1 MSSRATRSTKTR
13 VDRRSRTA
21 RAERSDARE
30 DLLRAAAEVFSERG
44 FKDASVDEIAT
55 RAGYSKGALYWH
67 FESKDEL
74 FFALM
79 DATVDAPAHEM
90 IELFQSAPP
99 ERDMAPEG
107 SRRFVEL
114 VRERRDLLLLEHEYW
129 SQAVR
134 DPELRAH
141 YTKHRRRLRSAL
153 GQALQVRFEHL
164 GTPDLPIDPEEIA
177 AVVTGLFAGLAQQR
191 LIDPTAVP
199 DELFGKTLVFIYRGL
214 LASTRDGAGPTRH
227 DLAGGQ
233 QPGRD
238 QRPHR

>member
-1 MSSRATRSTKTR
+1 MLQLMSSRATRGSKTR

-21 RAERSDARE
+21 RAEGKNARE

-44 FKDASVDEIAT
+44 FNDASVDEIAA

-67 FESKDEL
+67 FGSKDEL

-99 ERDMAPEG
+99 EQDMAPEG
-107 SRRFVEL
+107 SRRFIKLLSEQ
-114 VRERRDLLLLEHEYW
+114 RELLLLDHEYW

-134 DPELRAH
+134 DPELRAR
-141 YTKHRRRLRSAL
+141 YAEHRRKLRSAL
-153 GQALQVRFEHL
+153 GQALRVRFEHL

-177 AVVTGLFAGLAQQR
+177 SVTMGLFAGLAQQR
-191 LIDPTAVP
+191 LIDPSSVP
-199 DELFGKTLVFIYRGL
+199 DQLFGNTLVLIYRGL
-214 LASTRDGAGPTRH
+214 LASA
-227 DLAGGQ
+227 
-233 QPGRD
+233 
-238 QRPHR
+238 

>member
-1 MSSRATRSTKTR
+1 MSSRATRISKTR

-21 RAERSDARE
+21 RAEGKDARE
-30 DLLRAAAEVFSERG
+30 HLLRAAAEVFSERG

-79 DATVDAPAHEM
+79 DASGDAPAHEM

-99 ERDMAPEG
+99 EQDMAPEG

-114 VRERRDLLLLEHEYW
+114 VREQRELLLLEHEYW

-134 DPELRAH
+134 DPELCARYAD
-141 YTKHRRRLRSAL
+141 HRRKLRSAL
-153 GQALQVRFEHL
+153 GQALKVRFEHL

-177 AVVTGLFAGLAQQR
+177 AVVMGLFAGLAQQR
-191 LIDPTAVP
+191 LIDPTSVP
-199 DELFGKTLVFIYRGL
+199 DQLFGTTLVLIYRGL
-214 LASTRDGAGPTRH
+214 LASTHDGEDRGAESS
-227 DLAGGQ
+227 
-233 QPGRD
+233 
-238 QRPHR
+238 